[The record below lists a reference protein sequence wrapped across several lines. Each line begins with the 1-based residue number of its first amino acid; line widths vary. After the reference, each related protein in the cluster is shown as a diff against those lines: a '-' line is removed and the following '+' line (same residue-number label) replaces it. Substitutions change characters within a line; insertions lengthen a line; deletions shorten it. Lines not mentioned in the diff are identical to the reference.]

1 MSWEVK
7 PLGELCSIQN
17 GFAFKSKLFGDDG
30 MPLIRIRDLSNGF
43 ETQTRY
49 SGEYDENFVVMAG
62 DVLVGMDGEFRCYE
76 WKGEPALLNQRVCR
90 LEGFDHRL
98 SQRYTYYGIN
108 KYLKA
113 IEDVTSFTTVKHLS
127 AKKIKAIQF
136 PIPPLEEQE
145 RIVEIL
151 DEAFAA
157 IDKAKANIERNLTN
171 ARELFQ
177 SRLND
182 IFSNPSEDW
191 EVKPLGEVCVV
202 KDGTHDS
209 PKYVTNGI
217 PFVTQKNITKN
228 GVSFEN
234 TKFITISDHEQFS
247 KRSNVGKGDILI
259 SMIGAN
265 RGESCIVS
273 SEREFS
279 IKNVGLIKNG
289 GEIDTLF
296 ISVFLK
302 SPLAQKYVIE
312 NSSGSAQGFISLG
325 TLRRWPIPVPSVA
338 GCDRIVMHC
347 SELEK
352 WSNELFGKYQTE
364 LDNLE
369 ELRQSILEQAFEGKL
384 TEPVVA

>member
-1 MSWEVK
+1 MK

-49 SGEYDENFVVMAG
+49 SGEYDENFVVNAG

-90 LEGFDHRL
+90 LEGFDRRL
-98 SQRYTYYGIN
+98 SPRYTYYGIN

-113 IEDVTSFTTVKHLS
+113 IEEVTSFTTVKHLS
-127 AKKIKAIQF
+127 AKKIKGIQF
-136 PIPPLEEQE
+136 PIPPFEEQE
-145 RIVEIL
+145 RIVEVL

-191 EVKPLGEVCVV
+191 EVKLLGEVCENL
-202 KDGTHDS
+202 DS
-209 PKYVTNGI
+209 KRVP
-217 PFVTQKNITKN
+217 ITKSKRVSGETPYYGAS
-228 GVSFEN
+228 GVVDWVEGYIFDEDLLLISEDGANLLARTYPIAFSISGKTWVNNHAHVLRFEN
-234 TKFITISDHEQFS
+234 PNHQLWVQYYINS
-247 KRSNVGKGDILI
+247 
-259 SMIGAN
+259 
-265 RGESCIVS
+265 
-273 SEREFS
+273 
-279 IKNVGLIKNG
+279 
-289 GEIDTLF
+289 
-296 ISVFLK
+296 ISVESFV
-302 SPLAQKYVIE
+302 SGMAQPKLNQKKLNQI
-312 NSSGSAQGFISLG
+312 
-325 TLRRWPIPVPSVA
+325 PIPVPSLFEQE
-338 GCDRIVMHC
+338 RIVG
-347 SELEK
+347 ELDTLMDMRKNLEV
-352 WSNELFGKYQTE
+352 KYQCE

-384 TEPVVA
+384 TEPAAA

>member
-1 MSWEVK
+1 MRWEVK

-49 SGEYDENFVVMAG
+49 SGEYDENFVVNAG

-90 LEGFDHRL
+90 LEGFDRRL
-98 SQRYTYYGIN
+98 SPRYTYYGIN

-113 IEDVTSFTTVKHLS
+113 IEEVTSFTTVKHLS
-127 AKKIKAIQF
+127 AKKIKGIQF
-136 PIPPLEEQE
+136 PIPPFEEQE
-145 RIVEIL
+145 RIVEVL

-191 EVKPLGEVCVV
+191 EVKLLGEVCENL
-202 KDGTHDS
+202 DS
-209 PKYVTNGI
+209 KRVP
-217 PFVTQKNITKN
+217 ITKSKRVSGETPYYGAS
-228 GVSFEN
+228 GVVDWVEGYIFDEDLLLISEDGANLLARTYPIAFSISGKTWVNNHAHVLRFEN
-234 TKFITISDHEQFS
+234 PNHQLWVQYYINS
-247 KRSNVGKGDILI
+247 
-259 SMIGAN
+259 
-265 RGESCIVS
+265 
-273 SEREFS
+273 
-279 IKNVGLIKNG
+279 
-289 GEIDTLF
+289 
-296 ISVFLK
+296 ISVESFV
-302 SPLAQKYVIE
+302 SGMAQPKLNQKKLNQI
-312 NSSGSAQGFISLG
+312 
-325 TLRRWPIPVPSVA
+325 PIPVPSLFEQE
-338 GCDRIVMHC
+338 RIVG
-347 SELEK
+347 ELDTLMDMRKNLEV
-352 WSNELFGKYQTE
+352 KYQCE

-384 TEPVVA
+384 TEPAAA